1 MKCDEIL
8 KTNLR
13 EGLHAIK
20 EQPKCSLF
28 TEDTKAQRKS
38 GKVSFLTWSNN
49 LS

>member
-8 KTNLR
+8 KTNVR

-20 EQPKCSLF
+20 VQPKCSLF
-28 TEDTKAQRKS
+28 KEDTKAQRRS
-38 GKVSFLTWSNN
+38 GKASFLTWSNN